1 MLDNMNFYHF
11 MHKQILVVIALF
23 IGTGMGYIYIGWL
36 YSSLLPELLWFS
48 VVLAL
53 SFWGYRLHRVFLDND
68 LSLQQ
73 KEKWLGQLRYFLF
86 SYFSVWTVMFVMYTL
101 RSEIALHYVAIATQL
116 GVTVV
121 SATILA
127 SQKKLAV
134 VTLASLMLPLTI
146 YFILVG
152 EFYSYLLAF
161 FTVVLSGVLLYAA
174 HNTFNYLIK
183 SQYQAYHDF
192 LTSLGNRR
200 YFIELLN
207 NSIKIQKQDNRYVY
221 LLLIDLDHFKTIN
234 DTLGHDI
241 GDLLLR
247 EVAKRMLSLS
257 KQYQNDVSRLGGDEF
272 CILSSFYDTEEECLR
287 HASYFSEQI
296 LGVIRESYHI
306 EEHHL
311 YISAS
316 IGVSIISNPQME
328 ASIFIKEADI
338 AMYEAKLQG
347 RNGIILFNSQL
358 AKRVEW
364 KLEIERLLHFSL
376 ENDEIFLTYQP
387 QYNPENEIIGC
398 EVLARWNNEKLGVV
412 GPSEFIPIAEKTGFI
427 IELGY
432 DILKKSFQ
440 TLKNW
445 EEKGIYLEQMSINIS
460 MRQLFHH
467 SFLHDVKQLCDKCL
481 TKEQRRKIV
490 FEITE
495 TSVAEDVRQLIMNM
509 SILQNYGIRF
519 SMDDFGTGYSSLS
532 YLRQLPIDEIKI
544 DKSFISELNKLEY
557 EEDRCFVETIFA
569 IAKNLKLNIVAEGI
583 ENEEQRKFLVDQKCN
598 VLQGF
603 YFSEPIKDNEF
614 EKLFLDAKH
623 LEIKNPLIIS
633 EKQHRLQ
640 LFPDQNSNVS

>member
-1 MLDNMNFYHF
+1 

-23 IGTGMGYIYIGWL
+23 AGTGMGYIYIGWL

-53 SFWGYRLHRVFLDND
+53 SFWGYRLHRVFLEND
-68 LSLQQ
+68 LSMQQ

-86 SYFSVWTVMFVMYTL
+86 SYFSVWTVMFLMYTS
-101 RSEIALHYVAIATQL
+101 RSDIELHYVAIATQL
-116 GVTVV
+116 GATVV

-127 SQKKLAV
+127 SQKKLAI

-183 SQYQAYHDF
+183 SQYQAYHDS

-207 NSIKIQKQDNRYVY
+207 NSMKNQKQDKTHVY

-241 GDLLLR
+241 GDVLLC
-247 EVAKRMLSLS
+247 EVAKRMSSLS
-257 KQYQNDVSRLGGDEF
+257 KEHQNDVSRLGGDEF
-272 CILSSFYDTEEECLR
+272 CVLSSSYDTEEECLE
-287 HASYFSEQI
+287 HASHFAEQL

-328 ASIFIKEADI
+328 ASSFIKEADI
-338 AMYEAKLQG
+338 AMYEAKVQG
-347 RNGIILFNSQL
+347 RNGIIFFNTKL

-376 ENDEIFLTYQP
+376 NNNEISLNYQP
-387 QYNPENEIIGC
+387 QYNSENEIIGC
-398 EVLARWNNEKLGVV
+398 EVLTRWNNEKLGDVS
-412 GPSEFIPIAEKTGFI
+412 PSEFIPISEKTGFI

-432 DILKKSFQ
+432 HILKESFQ
-440 TLKNW
+440 MLKHW
-445 EEKGIYLEQMSINIS
+445 EEKGIFLQQMAINIS

-467 SFLHDVKQLCDKCL
+467 TFLYDVKELCDRYL
-481 TKEQRRKIV
+481 TKEQRSKIV

-495 TSVAEDVRQLIMNM
+495 TSVAEDVKQLIINM
-509 SILQNYGIRF
+509 RILQHYGIRF

-544 DKSFISELNKLEY
+544 DKSFISELNNTQG
-557 EEDRCFVETIFA
+557 EEERSFVEAIFA
-569 IAKNLKLNIVAEGI
+569 IAKNLRLNIVAEGI
-583 ENEEQRKFLVDQKCN
+583 ENAEQQKFVVDQKCDI
-598 VLQGF
+598 LQGH
-603 YFSEPIKDNEF
+603 YFSQPLKDYEF
-614 EKLFLDAKH
+614 EKLFLDV
-623 LEIKNPLIIS
+623 N
-633 EKQHRLQ
+633 KQSLNLSDYFREATYASA
-640 LFPDQNSNVS
+640 FSRSK